1 MKIIAHIY
9 TDFTEKF
16 GIPRQ
21 SGLVEG
27 TLGRIVFEP
36 EYRNPDALRGIE
48 KYSHLWIIWQFS
60 QSVLDTWHATVR
72 PPRLGGNVSV
82 GVFASRS
89 PMRPN
94 PIGLSCVKLVD
105 VIKTENEGT
114 VLIVSGAD
122 MLDGTPIYDIKP
134 YLSFTD
140 SHPDAIDG
148 FAGDVFE
155 RKLTVVDNGMLDD
168 IEPKTAKIIKEL
180 LSQDPRPQYKSDPE
194 RIYGMAYGG
203 YNVRFRVDGGEV
215 YIIDVSKNNT

>member
-21 SGLVEG
+21 SGLVDEA
-27 TLGRIVFEP
+27 LGKIVFEP

-60 QSVLDTWHATVR
+60 ESILDSWHATVR
-72 PPRLGGNVSV
+72 PPRLGGNTSV

-94 PIGLSCVKLVD
+94 PIGLSSVRLVD
-105 VIKTENEGT
+105 VIKSESDGT
-114 VLIVSGAD
+114 ILIVSGAD
-122 MLDGTPIYDIKP
+122 MLNGTPIYDIKP

-155 RKLTVVDNGMLDD
+155 RKLTVIDNGMLDD
-168 IEPKTAKIIKEL
+168 IEPKTAKIINDL
-180 LSQDPRPQYKSDPE
+180 LSQDPRPQYKNDPE
-194 RIYGMAYGG
+194 RIYGMAYGE
-203 YNVRFRVDGGEV
+203 YNVKFKVAGERL
-215 YIIDVSKNNT
+215 YITEVEGKG